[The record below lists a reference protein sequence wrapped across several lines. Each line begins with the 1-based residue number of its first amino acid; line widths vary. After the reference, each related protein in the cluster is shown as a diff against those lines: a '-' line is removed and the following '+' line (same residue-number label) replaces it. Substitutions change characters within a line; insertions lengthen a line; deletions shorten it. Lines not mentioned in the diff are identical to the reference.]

1 MILRLAQYFR
11 SRSAVSALEY
21 AAIVGILVVGLATAI
36 VAFRGKI
43 ETYLNT
49 TAGKISSMT

>member
-36 VAFRGKI
+36 VAFRTKI
-43 ETYLNT
+43 ANYLDT

>member
-1 MILRLAQYFR
+1 MIMRLAQYFR

-43 ETYLNT
+43 TTYLTSTGN
-49 TAGKISSMT
+49 KIGTMT

>member
-21 AAIVGILVVGLATAI
+21 AAIVGILIVGLAGAI
-36 VAFRGKI
+36 GIFRGKI
-43 ETYLNT
+43 SDYLTSTGN
-49 TAGKISSMT
+49 KISTLT

>member
-21 AAIVGILVVGLATAI
+21 AAIVGILVVGLAGAI

-43 ETYLNT
+43 TTYLTNT
-49 TAGKISSMT
+49 GNKISTMT

>member
-36 VAFRGKI
+36 GAFRDEI
-43 ETYLNT
+43 TAYLT
-49 TAGKISSMT
+49 KVQSEISSMT

>member
-1 MILRLAQYFR
+1 MIPRLAQYFR

-36 VAFRGKI
+36 GLFRDEI
-43 ETYLNT
+43 TSYLT
-49 TAGKISSMT
+49 TVQGKISTMT